1 MEAAGS
7 LGTRLEALRSQLNVV
22 GVAVGYRDEHGVDR
36 FECSGLAHLDP
47 PVPMSP
53 DSVHELASI
62 SKTYTAVGILRMVE
76 RGALSLETGIRDVI
90 PELRPA
96 GITVRDLLTHTHG
109 LADYVA
115 LVDDPAQDVE
125 DADLLGRLRPLRLRF
140 RVGGRFEYSNTG
152 YWLLGIL
159 AARVRGGTFA
169 EFLVDEV
176 IRPAGLLATYPNDPR
191 TPPDQRVSAYTDGA
205 PADPTC
211 ANLSLVGD
219 GGILASAR
227 DVLAWDRAVFET
239 DLLTP
244 ATRDLMLTPTPQSLA
259 ADDGY
264 GMGWAVRRDSE
275 GHLGYGHDGGWSG
288 TATSYFRR
296 ADGSRV
302 VVALANSDHIE
313 ADAFTHL
320 V

>member
-1 MEAAGS
+1 MEAAAS
-7 LGTRLEALRSQLNVV
+7 LGDRLEALRSQLNVV
-22 GVAVGYRDEHGVDR
+22 GVAVGYRDENGVDR

-47 PVPMSP
+47 PLPMSP

-76 RGALSLETGIRDVI
+76 RGVLSLDTRIRDVI

-109 LADYVA
+109 LADY
-115 LVDDPAQDVE
+115 LEPNDDLAQDVHE
-125 DADLLGRLRPLRLRF
+125 ADLLVRLRPKRLRY
-140 RVGGRFEYSNTG
+140 RVGGRCEYSNTG

-169 EFLVDEV
+169 DFLVDEV
-176 IRPAGLLATYPNDPR
+176 IRPAGLLATFPNDPLQ
-191 TPPDQRVSAYTDGA
+191 PPPARLSAYTEGV

-219 GGILASAR
+219 GGVLASTR
-227 DVLAWDRAVFET
+227 DLLAWDRAVFET

-264 GMGWAVRRDSE
+264 GMGWVVATDSE
-275 GHLGYGHDGGWSG
+275 GHRTYGHDGGWSG
-288 TATSYFRR
+288 TATSYSRR

-313 ADAFTHL
+313 ASDFAKL